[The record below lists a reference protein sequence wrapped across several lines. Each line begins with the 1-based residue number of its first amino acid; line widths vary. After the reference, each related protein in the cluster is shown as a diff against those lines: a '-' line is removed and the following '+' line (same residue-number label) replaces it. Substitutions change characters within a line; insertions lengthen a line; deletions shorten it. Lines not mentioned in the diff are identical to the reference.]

1 MFGMIELFLIF
12 FGLLILGLVVSGAVF
27 FLIKLGI
34 IFQKASEQPYRDNSE
49 YFIEQ
54 GRDVG
59 KD

>member
-1 MFGMIELFLIF
+1 MIELFLIF
-12 FGLLILGLVVSGAVF
+12 FGLLIFGLIVSGAVF

-34 IFQKASEQPYRDNSE
+34 IFQKASEQPYQDSGE

-59 KD
+59 KDH